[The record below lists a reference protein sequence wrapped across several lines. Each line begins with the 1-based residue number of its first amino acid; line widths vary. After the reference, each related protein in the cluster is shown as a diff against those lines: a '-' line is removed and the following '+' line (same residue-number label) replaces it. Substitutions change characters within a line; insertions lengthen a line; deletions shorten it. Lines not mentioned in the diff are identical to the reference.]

1 MPVAPPATPDYST
14 AASTVGA
21 ADAAA
26 GTLPASPARV
36 AAAAARVAPTVAW
49 AAGGGAERQP
59 ASAPPPPSSP
69 PPPPRAAS
77 STTSSSSSSC
87 RDYTPDADGV
97 IDTDARTVP
106 LRAAGAGAASA
117 TSRVAVSGRPPTN
130 GREVVG
136 VLATAAD
143 GVLAS
148 IEAGI
153 CRAARR
159 LREAGVFLSTSSADG
174 GWELLRSLRLRR
186 REWLADFSS
195 YRFADTWG
203 GTDAAASA
211 VVEGWFATGALSR
224 LPPLAGAPAGVAALR
239 DRGARLV
246 VVTSRQAAVAAET
259 GAWLAATYPG
269 AFEGLG
275 CGNAWGRDGGRRV
288 SKREL
293 CAAAGACLLVD
304 DNPAYC
310 AEVECE
316 AVCFDLGG
324 GYGWSKGGGW
334 GGARAE
340 SWEEVVAVADKLVWG
355 QGGGGG

>member
-186 REWLADFSS
+186 REW
-195 YRFADTWG
+195 
-203 GTDAAASA
+203 
-211 VVEGWFATGALSR
+211 
-224 LPPLAGAPAGVAALR
+224 
-239 DRGARLV
+239 
-246 VVTSRQAAVAAET
+246 
-259 GAWLAATYPG
+259 
-269 AFEGLG
+269 
-275 CGNAWGRDGGRRV
+275 
-288 SKREL
+288 
-293 CAAAGACLLVD
+293 
-304 DNPAYC
+304 
-310 AEVECE
+310 
-316 AVCFDLGG
+316 
-324 GYGWSKGGGW
+324 
-334 GGARAE
+334 
-340 SWEEVVAVADKLVWG
+340 
-355 QGGGGG
+355 

>member
-1 MPVAPPATPDYST
+1 MDEVLAPF
-14 AASTVGA
+14 
-21 ADAAA
+21 
-26 GTLPASPARV
+26 LPPL
-36 AAAAARVAPTVAW
+36 
-49 AAGGGAERQP
+49 
-59 ASAPPPPSSP
+59 
-69 PPPPRAAS
+69 
-77 STTSSSSSSC
+77 
-87 RDYTPDADGV
+87 
-97 IDTDARTVP
+97 IDWHNSV
-106 LRAAGAGAASA
+106 AGASH
-117 TSRVAVSGRPPTN
+117 R
-130 GREVVG
+130 
-136 VLATAAD
+136 
-143 GVLAS
+143 
-148 IEAGI
+148 
-153 CRAARR
+153 
-159 LREAGVFLSTSSADG
+159 
-174 GWELLRSLRLRR
+174 
-186 REWLADFSS
+186 LADFSS

-316 AVCFDLGG
+316 IG
-324 GYGWSKGGGW
+324 
-334 GGARAE
+334 RAH
-340 SWEEVVAVADKLVWG
+340 V
-355 QGGGGG
+355 